1 MKDDTFFAVLACGI
15 MFLIGVAFVWLIY
28 WLVKIIITGF
38 LTVL

>member
-15 MFLIGVAFVWLIY
+15 MFLVGGAFAWLIY
-28 WLVKIIITGF
+28 WLIKIIIIGF